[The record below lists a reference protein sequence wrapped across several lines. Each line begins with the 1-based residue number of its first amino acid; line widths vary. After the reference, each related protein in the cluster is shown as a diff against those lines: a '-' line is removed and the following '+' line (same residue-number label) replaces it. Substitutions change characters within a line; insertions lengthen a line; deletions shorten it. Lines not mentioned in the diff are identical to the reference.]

1 MTTLGEKV
9 TETIVNALGKGVESA
24 GMAQHQD
31 LKAMIAPRL
40 EAYLAHLDKDS
51 VEYKE
56 LAHLSSNTSPLD
68 ILLMVI
74 GDAVG
79 LIMSILDVGGPYREN
94 IKHGIWGSYPTRY
107 PEAVQII
114 AANMKGVVTDEDTST
129 YLRHLGYAEGPRM
142 ILQAAMQKPLQPDQA
157 IDLYLRGDINAQKLL
172 AKLAAAGLSVEDQ
185 GLAIKLMWR
194 IPGVSD
200 LIRMAVREAFTPEI
214 AEKFGQ
220 YADFPPAF
228 AEWALKQGLT
238 TEWAQ
243 RYWAAHWELPSV
255 NQGFEMLHRGV
266 INQTDME
273 LLLRAQDVMPFW
285 RDKLTSIAYNPL
297 TRVDVRR
304 MYQLGIIDEAA
315 VLKAYRDL
323 GYNKENAL
331 RLTEFCKRY
340 YGVEDDTEQV
350 ADREYTKSEI
360 LSGYRNG
367 TLTGDQA
374 LGSLQDMGYSPD
386 QAGFYLAQEDLKAT
400 QTLKAAYLARYQALY
415 VAGIL
420 SADDV
425 TTNLK
430 ALGIGDDEIKQNL
443 AVWYLQRI
451 SQVQR
456 PTKAELIRWLKAG
469 IISQAIWESEMRL
482 QGFSDRYI
490 SWYLAEIS
498 SQPAIAQQTEEV
510 A

>member
-40 EAYLAHLDKDS
+40 EAY
-51 VEYKE
+51 

-157 IDLYLRGDINAQKLL
+157 IDLYLRGDINAQRLL

-243 RYWAAHWELPSV
+243 RYWAAHWDLPSPS
-255 NQGFEMLHRGV
+255 QGFEMLHRGA
-266 INQTDME
+266 ISEADLDT
-273 LLLRAQDVMPFW
+273 LLRALDVMPFW
-285 RDKLTSIAYNPL
+285 RAPLKAIAFNPL

-304 MYQLGIIDEAA
+304 MYHLG
-315 VLKAYRDL
+315 VLTDAEVIKSYKDL
-323 GYNKENAL
+323 GYNEENAQRML
-331 RLTEFCKRY
+331 EFTRQY
-340 YGVEDDTEQV
+340 YGPEDEDPEDT
-350 ADREYTKSEI
+350 DREWTKAEV
-360 LSGYRNG
+360 LDGYRKG
-367 TLTGDQA
+367 ILTTDQA
-374 LGSLQDMGYSPD
+374 REALQTMAYPD
-386 QAGFYLAQEDLKAT
+386 AKIDFYLSREDYKASNSRRQAYIDT
-400 QTLKAAYLARYQALY
+400 YHSLFINGIVSAAEVSNALQTLG
-415 VAGIL
+415 VSGTEI
-420 SADDV
+420 DD
-425 TTNLK
+425 
-430 ALGIGDDEIKQNL
+430 NL
-443 AVWYLQRI
+443 ALWYLQ
-451 SQVQR
+451 QVQAVQR

-469 IISQAIWESEMRL
+469 IISESEWTVEMR
-482 QGFSDRYI
+482 QYGYSDKYLE
-490 SWYLAEIS
+490 WYKADIAE
-498 SQPAIAQQTEEV
+498 AT
-510 A
+510 